1 VPGLTDASVTLEQP
15 GKVLVLVAGTAAV
28 ACGGSPCSRV
38 IGATLDGVK
47 VQGLA
52 GFVDGAANVT
62 TTDTVAAVGIVPD
75 VAAGTHL
82 AHITTNGAGSNDLRV
97 VAVALG

>member
-1 VPGLTDASVTLEQP
+1 MTLAQP

-28 ACGGSPCSRV
+28 TCAASPCSRV

-52 GFVDGAANVT
+52 QPVDGAASAT

-75 VAAGTHL
+75 VAAGTHT
-82 AHITTNGAGSNDLRV
+82 AHITTNGAGTNDLRV